1 MKRGTPIILLA
12 LLILAVLAILGG
24 CAPGKQA
31 VRNANPPGVTVHLPM
46 VESPKVTL
54 HAEEPRRPPPGP
66 QSVGDEYFGRWL
78 TLIEVEINP
87 VETERPTGPEP
98 AEYR

>member
-1 MKRGTPIILLA
+1 LLVLA
-12 LLILAVLAILGG
+12 LLAVLAG

-31 VRNANPPGVTVHLPM
+31 ARPDNPPGVAVRLPM
-46 VESPKVTL
+46 VESPRVRL

-78 TLIEVEINP
+78 VLIEVDITPPEA
-87 VETERPTGPEP
+87 ERPPEA
-98 AEYR
+98 AEFK

>member
-1 MKRGTPIILLA
+1 MKRGTLIILLA

-31 VRNANPPGVTVHLPM
+31 VRTDNPPGVTVHLPM